1 MKRRSENDDNSLLGH
16 IIGLSTVEVEVY
28 EYLLRYGGRTAREVG
43 SMLEKD
49 RSTAYRILSRLHGL
63 GLVVKESEH
72 LERGGYY
79 HIYIG
84 REPEAMAEMMLGNT
98 KKWYD
103 RVTALLDGAVRSDE
117 VLLELTASRE
127 DLDIFPIRERE
138 KRATRPRTGG
148 MGTRRRKTSSG
159 VEKRSMMK
167 KRKRGKSSRTMKAR

>member
-1 MKRRSENDDNSLLGH
+1 MNTFSDTEAEPQGRSDRCSKRTG
-16 IIGLSTVEVEVY
+16 
-28 EYLLRYGGRTAREVG
+28 ARLTG
-43 SMLEKD
+43 
-49 RSTAYRILSRLHGL
+49 YSRGCMAW
-63 GLVVKESEH
+63 
-72 LERGGYY
+72 ERGGYY

-159 VEKRSMMK
+159 VEKK
-167 KRKRGKSSRTMKAR
+167 EEHDEKEEEGEEFEDDEGEVDDERGSQIPIHLL